1 MELAPHEEREVRAA
15 RNQALFRAVNEKM
28 AKLNAAFAEAV
39 GTFAIA
45 CECDDISC
53 VQMIEIAPEEYWA
66 VRAEPRRFVVRVD
79 HVDRDVEVV
88 VQQSP
93 GYAVA
98 EKIALAGET
107 AERLASE
114 AEASQ
119 ASAGT

>member
-1 MELAPHEEREVRAA
+1 
-15 RNQALFRAVNEKM
+15 M

-66 VRAEPRRFVVRVD
+66 VRAEPRRFVVRID

-98 EKIALAGET
+98 EKIALAGDT